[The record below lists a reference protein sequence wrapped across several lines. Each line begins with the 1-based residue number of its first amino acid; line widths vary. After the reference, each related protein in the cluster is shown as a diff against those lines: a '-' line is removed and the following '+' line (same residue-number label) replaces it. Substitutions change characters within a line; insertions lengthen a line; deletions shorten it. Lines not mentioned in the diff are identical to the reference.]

1 MSSTATL
8 DFESPVI
15 HSWIPHDVAEVVIGG
30 EAEALRHKR
39 SEVIANPDNATATEF
54 FAAAIV
60 EFFELKD

>member
-15 HSWIPHDVAEVVIGG
+15 HNWIPHDVAEVVIGG

-39 SEVIANPDNATATEF
+39 SEVMSNPETATATEF
-54 FAAAIV
+54 FDAV
-60 EFFELKD
+60 MSNFLK